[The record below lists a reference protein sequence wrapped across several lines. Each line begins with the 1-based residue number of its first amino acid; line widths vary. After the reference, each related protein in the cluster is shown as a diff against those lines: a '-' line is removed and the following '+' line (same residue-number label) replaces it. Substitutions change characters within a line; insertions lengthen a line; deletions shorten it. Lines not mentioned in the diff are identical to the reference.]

1 MSGMTN
7 LEMLRTTLKGPHR
20 ADAALSDLAIA
31 AKLLEAA
38 TRLPDRERA
47 QQFVLIAS
55 STFAEVVEAMAT
67 LEMTPI
73 ESAALRSAVTELGD
87 RLREYRDH
95 HTAVGTP

>member
-1 MSGMTN
+1 MTN

-20 ADAALSDLAIA
+20 AEAALSDVAIA
-31 AKLLEAA
+31 GKLLDAA
-38 TRLPDRERA
+38 TRLRDPERA
-47 QQFVLIAS
+47 QQYILIAS

-73 ESAALRSAVTELGD
+73 ESAALRRAVTELGD
-87 RLREYRDH
+87 RLREYRDD

>member
-1 MSGMTN
+1 VSGMTN
-7 LEMLRTTLKGPHR
+7 LEMLRTTLKGPDR
-20 ADAALSDLAIA
+20 AEAALSDVAIA
-31 AKLLEAA
+31 GKLLEAA
-38 TRLPDRERA
+38 TRLPDPERA
-47 QQFVLIAS
+47 QQYFLIAS

-73 ESAALRSAVTELGD
+73 ESAALRSAVSELGD

>member
-1 MSGMTN
+1 MTN

-20 ADAALSDLAIA
+20 AEAALSDVAIA
-31 AKLLEAA
+31 DKLLDAA
-38 TRLPDRERA
+38 TRLRDPERA
-47 QQFVLIAS
+47 QQYILIAS
-55 STFAEVVEAMAT
+55 STFAEVAETMDT

-73 ESAALRSAVTELGD
+73 ESAALRRAVAELGD